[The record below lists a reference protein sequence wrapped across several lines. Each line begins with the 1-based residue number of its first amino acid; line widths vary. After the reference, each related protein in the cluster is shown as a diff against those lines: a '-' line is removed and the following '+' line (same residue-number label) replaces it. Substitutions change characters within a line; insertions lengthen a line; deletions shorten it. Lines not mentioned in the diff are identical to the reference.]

1 MKLSSAKQQVD
12 KRIVSK
18 LSRNI
23 APSDVVG
30 GVMTFGE
37 NNDYPQTIESIV
49 LGSSTGKA
57 VRDIYAKFISGEG
70 FNAPI
75 NDVVVGKD
83 YRGREITIRHLLRQ
97 CAKSVA
103 MNNGCLIH
111 VNKNLDN
118 QVKNCSPVPFKFFRF
133 NKPDQT
139 GYSSKIVINKNWGDT
154 RLFKKDESKSYDLFT
169 NDKNAFAKQVQKA
182 GGIEKYRGQIHFQ
195 FWDDDYLYPLSP
207 FDPVYLDCD
216 TEQQV
221 SLFMNRE
228 IRNGFMATTIL
239 RVAAGTPEEEQ
250 QVVDRVTNAT
260 GADGTRV
267 LLMVDEIDPD
277 TQEIKKNGAFAVD
290 TITSNIND
298 KLFETWENSLMS
310 KIRRSQNVPS
320 IFLDYE
326 TNKLGGTSGEA
337 IIQATNSYNAT
348 TRDAR
353 ALMSEYFKEIFSN
366 FDNEEL
372 KNNTDWTIKPLN
384 LYDNGTTNIQ
394 PASGNQANQQK

>member
-1 MKLSSAKQQVD
+1 MKQKQT
-12 KRIVSK
+12 K
-18 LSRNI
+18 
-23 APSDVVG
+23 
-30 GVMTFGE
+30 
-37 NNDYPQTIESIV
+37 
-49 LGSSTGKA
+49 
-57 VRDIYAKFISGEG
+57 
-70 FNAPI
+70 
-75 NDVVVGKD
+75 
-83 YRGREITIRHLLRQ
+83 
-97 CAKSVA
+97 
-103 MNNGCLIH
+103 
-111 VNKNLDN
+111 
-118 QVKNCSPVPFKFFRF
+118 
-133 NKPDQT
+133 
-139 GYSSKIVINKNWGDT
+139 KIIINKNWGDNST
-154 RLFKKDESKSYDLFT
+154 FKKQESKSFDLFT
-169 NDKNAFAKQVQKA
+169 NDKNAFAEQVKKA

-239 RVAAGTPEEEQ
+239 RVAAGTEEEEQ
-250 QVVDRVTNAT
+250 AISNRIENAT

-277 TQEIKKNGAFAVD
+277 TQEIKKNGSFAVD
-290 TITSNIND
+290 KIDSNIND
-298 KLFETWENSLMS
+298 KLFESWENSLMS

-353 ALMSEYFKEIFSN
+353 SLLSEYFKEIFSV

-372 KNNTDWTIKPLN
+372 KKNTDWTIKPLS
-384 LYDNGTTNIQ
+384 LYEIETQIEAIDENKKAQAVLRGSVGGVTSLIQLQQGVSTGVVDLESAINIVIEIYGFDRATAQRMIGTPKQTI
-394 PASGNQANQQK
+394 